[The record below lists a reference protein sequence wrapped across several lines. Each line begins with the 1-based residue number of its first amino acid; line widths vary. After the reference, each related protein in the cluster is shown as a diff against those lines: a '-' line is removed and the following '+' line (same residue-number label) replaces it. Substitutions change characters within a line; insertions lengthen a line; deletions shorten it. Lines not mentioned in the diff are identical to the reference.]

1 MTIRKQT
8 GGGMH
13 SEYCP
18 LCLLSYEPLP
28 DIEEEEDDDD
38 EEEEK
43 EENQLKKLSNVDLR
57 WLRNGL
63 AFDRDTNE
71 ILPVEG
77 DDMYGQ
83 FPIKGRKGALFTSE
97 ITIGN
102 DGDSGWG
109 PVYHEDC
116 MKYVSAQL
124 NRPVTYEDGIDIFKL
139 VENRRITYAGQHFEW
154 EEAVEEEGPAYFISP
169 MDPKGQEAR
178 DRINQPIA
186 AWISRQK
193 RVASPTGKRQLD
205 REDATKE
212 LARIEA
218 ELQKA
223 LARVVELRREV
234 AARKKALASLA
245 SPKKAQK
252 TQKRASKPQSQRP
265 QSSPRRQSSPPP
277 QTPPTPPPSPPQP
290 QSQQPQSH
298 QQANCSSHTTKEQ
311 CPPAHCVWGKTN
323 RCSKKRNVKK

>member
-1 MTIRKQT
+1 MVKMVRKQH

-28 DIEEEEDDDD
+28 DIEEEEEDDD

-43 EENQLKKLSNVDLR
+43 EENQLKKLSNVDLS

-83 FPIKGRKGALFTSE
+83 FPIKGRKGDLFTSE

-116 MKYVSAQL
+116 IKYISTQL
-124 NRPVTYEDGIDIFKL
+124 NRPVTYEDGIEIFKL
-139 VENRRITYAGQHFEW
+139 VERRHGPFQDQHFEW
-154 EEAVEEEGPAYFISP
+154 ENAVEEEGPAYFISP
-169 MDPKGQEAR
+169 MDPKGKETR
-178 DRINQPIA
+178 ERIDHPLA
-186 AWISRQK
+186 GWISRQK
-193 RVASPTGKRQLD
+193 RVASPTGKRQLA
-205 REDATKE
+205 REDAMKE
-212 LARIEA
+212 LSRVEA
-218 ELQKA
+218 ELKQAMDRVDA
-223 LARVVELRREV
+223 LKREV
-234 AARKKALASLA
+234 ATRKAALAGLA
-245 SPKKAQK
+245 SPNK
-252 TQKRASKPQSQRP
+252 TRKVASKPSNPAQQPKSAQP
-265 QSSPRRQSSPPP
+265 QPVNC
-277 QTPPTPPPSPPQP
+277 PTHKTKEECPPSD
-290 QSQQPQSH
+290 
-298 QQANCSSHTTKEQ
+298 
-311 CPPAHCVWGKTN
+311 CVWGKTGK
-323 RCSKKRNVKK
+323 CSKKRAKK

>member
-1 MTIRKQT
+1 MTRKKC

-28 DIEEEEDDDD
+28 DIDEEEEDD

-43 EENQLKKLSNVDLR
+43 EENQLKKLSNVDLS

-83 FPIKGRKGALFTSE
+83 FPIKGRKGDLFTSE

-116 MKYVSAQL
+116 IKYISAQL
-124 NRPVTYEDGIDIFKL
+124 NRPVTYEDGIEIFKL
-139 VENRRITYAGQHFEW
+139 VERRHGPFQDQHFEW
-154 EEAVEEEGPAYFISP
+154 ENAVEEEGPAYFISP
-169 MDPKGQEAR
+169 MDPKGKETR
-178 DRINQPIA
+178 ERIDHPLA
-186 AWISRQK
+186 GWISRQK
-193 RVASPTGKRQLD
+193 RVASPTGRKQLQ
-205 REDATKE
+205 REEATKE
-212 LARIEA
+212 LSRVEA
-218 ELQKA
+218 ELKQAMDRVDA
-223 LARVVELRREV
+223 LKREV
-234 AARKKALASLA
+234 SMRKAALASLA
-245 SPKKAQK
+245 SPKKTRK
-252 TQKRASKPQSQRP
+252 VASKPPAQPKSAQP
-265 QSSPRRQSSPPP
+265 KSA
-277 QTPPTPPPSPPQP
+277 QP
-290 QSQQPQSH
+290 QQAHQSPQAQAQPV
-298 QQANCSSHTTKEQ
+298 NCPTHKTKEA
-311 CPPAHCVWGKTN
+311 CPESDCVWGKTGK
-323 RCSKKRNVKK
+323 CSKKRAKK

>member
-1 MTIRKQT
+1 MTIMKRRKQT

-28 DIEEEEDDDD
+28 EIEEDDDDED

-43 EENQLKKLSNVDLR
+43 EENHLKKLSNVDLS

-77 DDMYGQ
+77 DDMYGR
-83 FPIKGRKGALFTSE
+83 FPIKGRKRNDLFTSE

-116 MKYVSAQL
+116 IKYVSAQL
-124 NRPVTYEDGIDIFKL
+124 NRPVTYEDGIEIFKL

-154 EEAVEEEGPAYFISP
+154 EEAAEEEGPAYFISP

-212 LARIEA
+212 LSRVEA

-223 LARVVELRREV
+223 LARVDELRREV

-245 SPKKAQK
+245 SPKK
-252 TQKRASKPQSQRP
+252 TQKRASKTQSQRP
-265 QSSPRRQSSPPP
+265 LSPRPLSPRPL
-277 QTPPTPPPSPPQP
+277 SPQP
-290 QSQQPQSH
+290 QSPPQS
-298 QQANCSSHTTKEQ
+298 QQANCSSHKTKEQ
-311 CPPAHCVWGKTN
+311 CPPADCVWGKTN

>member
-1 MTIRKQT
+1 MARKQR

-28 DIEEEEDDDD
+28 DIEEEEEYDDD

-43 EENQLKKLSNVDLR
+43 EENQLKKLSNVDLS

-83 FPIKGRKGALFTSE
+83 FPIKGRKGDLFTSE

-116 MKYVSAQL
+116 IKYISSQL
-124 NRPVTYEDGIDIFKL
+124 KRPVTYEDGIEIFKL
-139 VENRRITYAGQHFEW
+139 VERRRIPHGGQHFEW

-169 MDPKGQEAR
+169 MDPKGKETR
-178 DRINQPIA
+178 ERIDHPLA

-212 LARIEA
+212 LSRVEA
-218 ELQKA
+218 ELKQAMDRVDA
-223 LARVVELRREV
+223 LKREV
-234 AARKKALASLA
+234 ATRKAALAGLA
-245 SPKKAQK
+245 SPKKGQK
-252 TQKRASKPQSQRP
+252 TRKVASI
-265 QSSPRRQSSPPP
+265 
-277 QTPPTPPPSPPQP
+277 PQP
-290 QSQQPQSH
+290 AQHCPSH
-298 QQANCSSHTTKEQ
+298 KTKEECSQ
-311 CPPAHCVWGKTN
+311 SDCVWGKTGK
-323 RCSKKRNVKK
+323 CSKKRAKKQ

>member
-1 MTIRKQT
+1 
-8 GGGMH
+8 
-13 SEYCP
+13 
-18 LCLLSYEPLP
+18 LSYEPLP
-28 DIEEEEDDDD
+28 DIEEEEEDDDDD

-43 EENQLKKLSNVDLR
+43 EENQLKKLSNVDLS

-83 FPIKGRKGALFTSE
+83 FPIKGRKGDLFTSE

-116 MKYVSAQL
+116 IKYISSQL
-124 NRPVTYEDGIDIFKL
+124 KRPVTYEDGIEIFKL
-139 VENRRITYAGQHFEW
+139 VERRRITYAGQHFEW

-169 MDPKGQEAR
+169 MDPKGKETR
-178 DRINQPIA
+178 ERIDHPLA

-212 LARIEA
+212 LSRVEA
-218 ELQKA
+218 ELKQAMDRVDA
-223 LARVVELRREV
+223 LKREV
-234 AARKKALASLA
+234 ATRKAALAGLA
-245 SPKKAQK
+245 SPKKGQK
-252 TQKRASKPQSQRP
+252 TRKVASITQPAHC
-265 QSSPRRQSSPPP
+265 
-277 QTPPTPPPSPPQP
+277 PS
-290 QSQQPQSH
+290 H
-298 QQANCSSHTTKEQ
+298 KTKEECSQ
-311 CPPAHCVWGKTN
+311 SDCVWGKTGK
-323 RCSKKRNVKK
+323 CSKKRAKKQ